1 MDVTQPID
9 TSSAEIAIAG
19 RTAPEQTPSVAPD
32 GALLPRGQLLAISVY
47 WLGISA
53 MWGGYEI
60 FGQQKVESLVGTAT
74 RGQTLGYL
82 EFAAAIVSVLVQ
94 PTIGTISDYLQSRWG
109 RRKPFIFV
117 GALLDVVFIYG
128 IATSQSLLS
137 LAAFLLLLAFSSNFA
152 QGPFQGYVPDLVA
165 DRQVNTASALIG
177 TMRLFG
183 LILGAALVSTGA
195 TTGDFGLPLIII
207 GVFEAVLAMVTVA
220 FVREGPVA
228 RPREGKSWLAIA
240 LEAWGTDALRERGFV
255 FMTLTR
261 LLFLMGPSVFVNLS
275 LFYVRDSLGQTGA
288 SQTLWLT
295 VGVASIAVGSALGA
309 IPSGRL
315 ADRFGRKQV
324 VWAAAATAIVGI
336 VLIARAQSP
345 FEALPGL
352 VLLGLGN
359 GLYIAIDWAL
369 MTSTIPRVA
378 SGRYMGLANIAN
390 SISGPLALI
399 IGGLILDEVTR
410 SAGLDA
416 APRAAILVGVLFL
429 VAAAIVVIPVKPRV
443 EPPGDSQL
451 LADPSA

>member
-1 MDVTQPID
+1 MEISQPI
-9 TSSAEIAIAG
+9 TTPGVEPV
-19 RTAPEQTPSVAPD
+19 TAAAYETP
-32 GALLPRGQLLAISVY
+32 LLPRGQLLAISVY

-60 FGQQKVESLVGTAT
+60 FGQQKVEALVGIET

-82 EFAAAIVSVLVQ
+82 EFAAALVSILVQ

-109 RRKPFIFV
+109 RRKPFIFI
-117 GALLDVVFIYG
+117 GALLDVVFIFG

-183 LILGAALVSTGA
+183 LIIGAALVSTGA
-195 TTGDFGLPLIII
+195 ATGDYGLPLIII
-207 GVFEAVLAMVTVA
+207 GVIEAALALVTVA
-220 FVREGPVA
+220 TVREGPNA
-228 RPREGKSWLAIA
+228 RPRAGKSWFSIA
-240 LEAWGTDALRERGFV
+240 REAWGTDALRERGFV

-275 LFYVRDSLGQTGA
+275 LYYVRDSLGQTGA
-288 SQTLWLT
+288 EQALWLT
-295 VGVASIAVGSALGA
+295 VGVATIAVGSALGA

-315 ADRFGRKQV
+315 ADRFGRKQI
-324 VWAAAATAIVGI
+324 VWVAAATAIVGI
-336 VLIARAQSP
+336 VLIARAQTP
-345 FEALPGL
+345 IEALPGL

-390 SISGPLALI
+390 SISGPFALI
-399 IGGLILDEVTR
+399 IGGRILDDVTR

-429 VAAAIVVIPVKPRV
+429 AAAAILLIPVKPRV
-443 EPPGDSQL
+443 QPPTDTQL
-451 LADPSA
+451 AAGASA

>member
-1 MDVTQPID
+1 MDVTQPV
-9 TSSAEIAIAG
+9 E
-19 RTAPEQTPSVAPD
+19 TPSGEPAVGD
-32 GALLPRGQLLAISVY
+32 LTTGADRGSAHSRDAALPFGQLLAISVY

-60 FGQQKVESLVGTAT
+60 FGQQKVESLVGIET
-74 RGQTLGYL
+74 RGQTLGFL
-82 EFAAAIVSVLVQ
+82 EFGAALVSILVQ
-94 PTIGTISDYLQSRWG
+94 PTIGTISDYFQSRWG
-109 RRKPFIFV
+109 RRKPFILV
-117 GALLDVVFIYG
+117 GAILDVVFIYG

-165 DRQVNTASALIG
+165 ARQVNTASALIG
-177 TMRLFG
+177 TMRLMG
-183 LILGAALVSTGA
+183 LIIGAALVSTGA
-195 TTGDFGLPLIII
+195 ATGDYALPLIAI
-207 GVFEAVLAMVTVA
+207 GVFEAVLAVVTVV

-228 RPREGKSWLAIA
+228 RPREGRSWFAIA
-240 LEAWGTDALRERGFV
+240 REAWGTDALRERGFV

-275 LFYVRDSLGQTGA
+275 LFYVRDSLGQTDA
-288 SQTLWLT
+288 DLALWLT
-295 VGVASIAVGSALGA
+295 IGVATIAVGSALGA

-315 ADRFGRKQV
+315 ADRFGRKQI
-324 VWAAAATAIVGI
+324 VWCAVATAIAGI
-336 VLIARAQSP
+336 LLIARAQTP
-345 FEALPGL
+345 LEALPGL

-369 MTSTIPRVA
+369 MTSTIPKIA

-399 IGGLILDEVTR
+399 IGGRVLDEVTR

-429 VAAAIVVIPVKPRV
+429 AGAAILLIPVKPRA
-443 EPPGDSQL
+443 EPPGALQ
-451 LADPSA
+451 LADEATA